1 MSPFPQEL
9 VDRWHSRPE
18 NNPGEGTAYWHILLG
33 GDRTLCATVK
43 GAQERLSA
51 FPGLHMTPLH
61 RLHITVLA
69 AGPATDIGD
78 DGMAEMLAN
87 ASSYLSGV
95 SPVNIT
101 VDRVLYH
108 PEAIALQAHSRD
120 SLMPILQAAAAA
132 TNAVKD
138 GQETGVDPAE
148 SWMPHV
154 TICYSTAR
162 QPAAPIISALG
173 KQLPS
178 ATVRVEVLSLV
189 IQRGAERR
197 WDWHEVGN
205 AELNG

>member
-33 GDRTLCATVK
+33 GHRTLRATVK

-51 FPGLHMTPLH
+51 FPGLHMTPLR
-61 RLHITVLA
+61 RLHITVLV

-78 DGMAEMLAN
+78 DGMAKMLAK
-87 ASSYLSGV
+87 ASSFLSGV
-95 SPVNIT
+95 PPVSMT
-101 VDRVLYH
+101 LDRVLFH
-108 PEAIALQAHSRD
+108 PEAIALQARPRT
-120 SLMPILQAAAAA
+120 SLIPILQAAAAA
-132 TNAVKD
+132 TSAVKD
-138 GQETGVDPAE
+138 GQETGADLAE

-162 QPAAPIISALG
+162 QPAGPIISALG

-178 ATVRVEVLSLV
+178 ATVSVEALSLV